1 MVLAVMS
8 VVNLEQR
15 LEAPGVYLVHM
26 TCYRHTCRMLAV
38 TVGNRLHAQPPA
50 SCVQTTSLPWR
61 TSKPY
66 TMQLHA

>member
-38 TVGNRLHAQPPA
+38 TVGNRLHAQPP
-50 SCVQTTSLPWR
+50 CVMRADDFLA
-61 TSKPY
+61 
-66 TMQLHA
+66 MAHE